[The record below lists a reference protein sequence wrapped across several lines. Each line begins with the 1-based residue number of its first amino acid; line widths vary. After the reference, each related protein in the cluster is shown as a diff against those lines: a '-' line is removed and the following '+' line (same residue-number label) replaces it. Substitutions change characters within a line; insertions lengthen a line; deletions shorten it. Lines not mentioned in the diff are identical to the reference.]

1 MSSPSFGRRA
11 KNALIFGTAG
21 ALLGQN
27 SRSAGIGALLGATFA
42 PIRGGVRGRS
52 KSSKR
57 RSKNWVQNALKK
69 SKHGV
74 FKSKA
79 MRAKMTT
86 KAFAR
91 EVVKHPDSYSL
102 KTRRQAQL
110 FRNINRKNK

>member
-21 ALLGQN
+21 ALLGRN
-27 SRSAGIGALLGATFA
+27 RSSAGIGALLGATFA
-42 PIRGGVRGRS
+42 PVRGGGRRS
-52 KSSKR
+52 KTSK
-57 RSKNWVQNALKK
+57 SKNWVQNALKK

-91 EVVKHPDSYSL
+91 EVVKHPESYSL